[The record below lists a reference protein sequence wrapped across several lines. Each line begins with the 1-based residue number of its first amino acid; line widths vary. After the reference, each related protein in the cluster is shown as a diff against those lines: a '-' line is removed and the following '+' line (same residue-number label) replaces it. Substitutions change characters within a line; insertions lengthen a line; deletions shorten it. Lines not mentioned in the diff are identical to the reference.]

1 MKVKTTITSTVLPAL
16 RLRTT
21 RNARGTCP
29 VEKLKAVIAES
40 QGLHNIFL
48 GHISLSSS
56 ERKHNEF
63 VTEFE
68 PRMSQLR
75 HVKSHLNNPPNH
87 KIHSLKYDV
96 PGKRLAAEHIGEHMT
111 PSKEPGIPKKRQG
124 ICFQRPC
131 WVTSRRRIR
140 NKRGR
145 AKTNKNKTNEL
156 LKVSQQQNRSWD
168 STQRCTV
175 RTAFRLQQRAK
186 EVTTG

>member
-1 MKVKTTITSTVLPAL
+1 MKVKTTITSLVLPAL

-75 HVKSHLNNPPNH
+75 HDKSHLKNPRITKSTPWNTM
-87 KIHSLKYDV
+87 SR
-96 PGKRLAAEHIGEHMT
+96 GKQLAAEHIGEHMT
-111 PSKEPGIPKKRQG
+111 PSKEPGIPKKARNRFSTPVLSDVKSKNPKQTGQG
-124 ICFQRPC
+124 
-131 WVTSRRRIR
+131 
-140 NKRGR
+140 
-145 AKTNKNKTNEL
+145 KNKQ
-156 LKVSQQQNRSWD
+156 KQN
-168 STQRCTV
+168 
-175 RTAFRLQQRAK
+175 K
-186 EVTTG
+186 